1 MKIINFLK
9 ALVCIT
15 FGMLN
20 LVFWGCLV
28 LILAFF
34 KIIIPFEKPRD
45 ILSKILIELG
55 NGWIKGNNLNM
66 ALTQNI
72 QWKVEGLEDLKLD
85 EWYVVISNHQS
96 WLDIL
101 VLQKIFLGK
110 IPFLKFFLKQ
120 ELIWVPILG
129 PCWWA
134 LDFPFMKRYS
144 KEFLEKNPH
153 LRGKDLET
161 TKIACEKFKKMP
173 ISIMNFVEGTRF
185 TKEKHAKK
193 KSPYKNLLGPKA
205 GGVGFLISAMG
216 DYIHKMVNVTIYYP
230 GSKKSM
236 MDLFFGRI
244 KEIRV
249 KVEIMDI
256 PTDLKGDIEK
266 DPKVRENVQ
275 NFLNKTWEKKDAQ
288 IQDFYFRAQN

>member
-1 MKIINFLK
+1 MKIFNLLK
-9 ALVCIT
+9 GLFSIT
-15 FGMLN
+15 FASLN
-20 LVFWGCLV
+20 LIFWGS
-28 LILAFF
+28 LILFFAFL
-34 KIIIPFEKPRD
+34 KIIIPFDGPRNFF
-45 ILSKILIELG
+45 SKILIGLG
-55 NGWIKGNNLNM
+55 NCWIKGNNFNM

-72 QWKVEGLEDLKLD
+72 IWKVEGLESLKLD
-85 EWYVVISNHQS
+85 EWYMVISNHQS
-96 WLDIL
+96 WTDIL
-101 VLQKIFLGK
+101 VLQKIFLGR

-185 TKEKHAKK
+185 TKQKQVKK
-193 KSPYKNLLGPKA
+193 KSPYKNLLSPKA

-216 DYIHKMVNVTIYYP
+216 DYIHKLINVTIYYP
-230 GSKKSM
+230 GSRKSLW
-236 MDLFFGRI
+236 DLFFGKI
-244 KEIRV
+244 SEIRV
-249 KVEIMDI
+249 KVEIQDI
-256 PTDLKGDIEK
+256 PMELKGDIEK

-275 NFLNKTWEKKDAQ
+275 RFLNETWEKKDGQ
-288 IQDFYFRAQN
+288 IQELAFRT

>member
-1 MKIINFLK
+1 MKIINLLK
-9 ALVCIT
+9 GLFSIT
-15 FGMLN
+15 FASIN
-20 LVFWGCLV
+20 LIFWGS
-28 LILAFF
+28 LILFFTIF
-34 KIIIPFEKPRD
+34 KIIIPLEGPRNFF
-45 ILSKILIELG
+45 SKILIGLG
-55 NGWIKGNNLNM
+55 NGWIKGNNFNM

-72 QWKVEGLEDLKLD
+72 VWKVEGLESLQLD
-85 EWYVVISNHQS
+85 EWYMVISNHQS

-101 VLQKIFLGK
+101 VLQRIFLGK

-185 TKEKHAKK
+185 TKQKQAKK
-193 KSPYKNLLGPKA
+193 KSPYKNLLSPKA

-216 DYIHKMVNVTIYYP
+216 DYIHKLINVTIYYP
-230 GSKKSM
+230 SSRKSLW
-236 MDLFFGRI
+236 DLFFGKI
-244 KEIRV
+244 NEIRV
-249 KVEIMDI
+249 KVEIQDI
-256 PTDLKGDIEK
+256 PMELKGDIEK

-275 NFLNKTWEKKDAQ
+275 KFLNETWEKKDGQ
-288 IQDFYFRAQN
+288 IQELAFRN

>member
-1 MKIINFLK
+1 MKIINLLK
-9 ALVCIT
+9 GLFSIT
-15 FGMLN
+15 FASIN
-20 LVFWGCLV
+20 LIFWGS
-28 LILAFF
+28 LILFFAFL
-34 KIIIPFEKPRD
+34 KIIIPIEGPRNFF
-45 ILSKILIELG
+45 SKILIGLG
-55 NGWIKGNNLNM
+55 NCWIKGNNFNM

-72 QWKVEGLEDLKLD
+72 IWKVEGLESLKLD
-85 EWYVVISNHQS
+85 EWYMVISNHQS
-96 WLDIL
+96 WTDIL

-161 TKIACEKFKKMP
+161 TKMACEKFKKMP

-185 TKEKHAKK
+185 TKQKHTKK
-193 KSPYKNLLGPKA
+193 KSPYKNLLSPKA

-216 DYIHKMVNVTIYYP
+216 DYIHKLINVTIYYP
-230 GSKKSM
+230 NSRKNLWH
-236 MDLFFGRI
+236 LFFGKI
-244 KEIRV
+244 NEIRV
-249 KVEIMDI
+249 KVEIQDI
-256 PTDLKGDIEK
+256 PKELKGDIEK

-275 NFLNKTWEKKDAQ
+275 KFLNDTWEKKDGQ
-288 IQDFYFRAQN
+288 IQELAFRI

>member
-1 MKIINFLK
+1 
-9 ALVCIT
+9 
-15 FGMLN
+15 MLN

-28 LILAFF
+28 LFFAFF

-66 ALTQNI
+66 SLTQNI

-129 PCWWA
+129 PCCGPWI
-134 LDFPFMKRYS
+134 FP
-144 KEFLEKNPH
+144 L
-153 LRGKDLET
+153 
-161 TKIACEKFKKMP
+161 
-173 ISIMNFVEGTRF
+173 
-185 TKEKHAKK
+185 
-193 KSPYKNLLGPKA
+193 
-205 GGVGFLISAMG
+205 
-216 DYIHKMVNVTIYYP
+216 
-230 GSKKSM
+230 
-236 MDLFFGRI
+236 
-244 KEIRV
+244 
-249 KVEIMDI
+249 
-256 PTDLKGDIEK
+256 
-266 DPKVRENVQ
+266 
-275 NFLNKTWEKKDAQ
+275 
-288 IQDFYFRAQN
+288 

>member
-1 MKIINFLK
+1 MAGLK
-9 ALVCIT
+9 GT
-15 FGMLN
+15 
-20 LVFWGCLV
+20 
-28 LILAFF
+28 
-34 KIIIPFEKPRD
+34 
-45 ILSKILIELG
+45 ILIC
-55 NGWIKGNNLNM
+55 

-72 QWKVEGLEDLKLD
+72 IWKVEGLESLKLD
-85 EWYVVISNHQS
+85 EWYMVISNHQS

-185 TKEKHAKK
+185 TN
-193 KSPYKNLLGPKA
+193 KN
-205 GGVGFLISAMG
+205 M
-216 DYIHKMVNVTIYYP
+216 
-230 GSKKSM
+230 
-236 MDLFFGRI
+236 
-244 KEIRV
+244 
-249 KVEIMDI
+249 
-256 PTDLKGDIEK
+256 
-266 DPKVRENVQ
+266 
-275 NFLNKTWEKKDAQ
+275 
-288 IQDFYFRAQN
+288 